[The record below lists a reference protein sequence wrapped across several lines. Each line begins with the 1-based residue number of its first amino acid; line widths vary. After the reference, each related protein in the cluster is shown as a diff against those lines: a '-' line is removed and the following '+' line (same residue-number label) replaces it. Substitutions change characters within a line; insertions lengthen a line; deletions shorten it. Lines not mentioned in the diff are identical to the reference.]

1 MNLDKAI
8 KKRASIKKYSEKRVK
23 IEKILE
29 AIGAANHAP
38 APGNLAA
45 LRYIIV
51 QDQETKDQIAEACR
65 QEFVKNAPYIIVIC
79 SDPKKIKIMY
89 DVRADTYIKQ
99 HAGAAIENF
108 LLKITDLG
116 LASCWVGAFSE
127 LILRDRLKIPE
138 NIRIEA
144 ILPVGYQ
151 ETLDKTKQKEKPSL
165 FNRLYFD
172 QYKQKLPKSE
182 VILRREDI

>member
-1 MNLDKAI
+1 MNLDKTI
-8 KKRASIKKYSEKRVK
+8 KKRASIKKYSDKKVK
-23 IEKILE
+23 IEYILE

-51 QDQETKDQIAEACR
+51 QDPETKDQIAEACR
-65 QEFVKNAPYIIVIC
+65 QEFVRNAPYIIVIC

-89 DVRADTYIKQ
+89 DVRADTYVKQ

-108 LLKITDLG
+108 LLKIADLG

-127 LILRDRLKIPE
+127 LILRDRLKIPKDV
-138 NIRIEA
+138 RIEA
-144 ILPVGYQ
+144 ILPVGHQ
-151 ETLDKTKQKEKPSL
+151 AKTDKATQKEKPSL
-165 FNRLYFD
+165 FNRLYFEE
-172 QYKQKLPKSE
+172 YENKLPKSE
-182 VILRREDI
+182 VTLRRKDI